1 MEGIAADECLFAS
14 VEKGE
19 GIEIIFEVWRCTGRN
34 WHKQSRACDSSE
46 SGLPFFLFR
55 CESQHRTRTRTN
67 RGKRKM
73 SNLVKGVILDE
84 SELLSA
90 SEHGTPTNAN
100 DSSFQLRP
108 GASYLLR
115 KLRHSNIRSGISYGP
130 GLSPDKVNVLKRIAM
145 EYSCECFFLHASMD
159 GGVNEITRAWGDVGG
174 IIMYVVQNSKD
185 SMCKLSSNWLITVVG
200 AEVVTAGQNS
210 SMLYINKLE
219 ELPLTICCF
228 NKKATCNNVV
238 VVGYVMKP
246 SREED
251 FAKRGAFPL
260 YPTPNGLIFL
270 PLTFEIP
277 LSSQLQNVDVVLH
290 KATDEIISIELSN
303 ASVSSNRITY
313 TKGMQELQRFM
324 EDHSDFLA
332 IDPLSNIYPV
342 LDRLKI
348 QLILL
353 RLQEQKAKGR
363 HAIRGAHFVKAI
375 VFGTEDFKDLN
386 VPLPAVV
393 QEYVNHSST
402 LFKFYVLGDNIF
414 HAVKKSTPNSGI
426 LMKSYERN
434 GLRPILF
441 DSLKS
446 LPIDTENQN
455 SGDSISCK
463 VDLDLELI
471 KDAAKWLAKTLD
483 LTIFGFD
490 VVIQEGTGD
499 HVIVDLNYLP
509 SFKEID
515 KDIAIPAFWDAIK
528 LKFEAIKMQQA
539 TIASSS

>member
-1 MEGIAADECLFAS
+1 
-14 VEKGE
+14 
-19 GIEIIFEVWRCTGRN
+19 
-34 WHKQSRACDSSE
+34 
-46 SGLPFFLFR
+46 
-55 CESQHRTRTRTN
+55 
-67 RGKRKM
+67 M

-84 SELLSA
+84 SEVLSA
-90 SEHGTPTNAN
+90 SEHRTPTNAN

-115 KLRHSNIRSGISYGP
+115 KVRHSNIRSGIAYGP
-130 GLSPDKVNVLKRIAM
+130 GLSPDKVNELKRIAM
-145 EYSCECFFLHASMD
+145 EYSCDCFLLNASMD

-174 IIMYVVQNSKD
+174 IIMYVVQNSKV
-185 SMCKLSSNWLITVVG
+185 SLCKLSSNWLITVVVSG
-200 AEVVTAGQNS
+200 AEGVTANKNS
-210 SMLYINKLE
+210 SILYINKLE
-219 ELPLTICCF
+219 ELPLTICNF
-228 NKKATCNNVV
+228 NKKATGNNVV

-277 LSSQLQNVDVVLH
+277 LSSQLQKVDVVLH
-290 KATDEIISIELSN
+290 KATDEIISIELNNSP
-303 ASVSSNRITY
+303 VSSNRITY
-313 TKGMQELQRFM
+313 TRGMQELQRYM

-353 RLQEQKAKGR
+353 RLQEQKANGR
-363 HAIRGAHFVKAI
+363 HAIRGAHFLKVNDFNDPGLPQRLSEAQLSLPCIVKPQVACGVADSHSMAI
-375 VFGTEDFKDLN
+375 VFGTEDFEDLN
-386 VPLPAVV
+386 IPLPAVV

-414 HAVKKSTPNSGI
+414 HAVKKSTPNSGT

-434 GLRPILF
+434 GLRPVLF

-446 LPIDTENQN
+446 LPIDTENRN
-455 SGDSISCK
+455 SEDSISCK
-463 VDLDLELI
+463 VDLDFELV
-471 KDAAKWLAKTLD
+471 KDAAKWLAETLD

-499 HVIVDLNYLP
+499 HVIVDVNYLP
-509 SFKEID
+509 SFKEVD
-515 KDIAIPAFWDAIK
+515 NDIAIPAFWDSIK
-528 LKFEAIKMQQA
+528 LKFEARKMQQA
-539 TIASSS
+539 TIASSP

>member
-1 MEGIAADECLFAS
+1 
-14 VEKGE
+14 
-19 GIEIIFEVWRCTGRN
+19 
-34 WHKQSRACDSSE
+34 
-46 SGLPFFLFR
+46 
-55 CESQHRTRTRTN
+55 
-67 RGKRKM
+67 M

-219 ELPLTICCF
+219 ELPLTICHV

-290 KATDEIISIELSN
+290 KATDEIITIELSN
-303 ASVSSNRITY
+303 SSVSANRITY

-363 HAIRGAHFVKAI
+363 HAIRGAHFLKVDDFKDPGLPQRLSDAQLSLPCIVKPQVACGVADSHSMAI

-446 LPIDTENQN
+446 LPIDNENRN
-455 SGDSISCK
+455 SGDLISCK
-463 VDLDLELI
+463 VDLDLELV

-528 LKFEAIKMQQA
+528 LKFEARKMQQA